1 VTSGIGDDL
10 SSAWVTSVTLFL
22 IARYPQLRR
31 LQWRIQW
38 SDALPPPHLHHH
50 RNRLFGL
57 QSALHSQVP
66 SRFRHFDLQLVIP
79 VGRLISVTP
88 VWCSTRG
95 PRGPSFGLSWVS
107 DGFWVGY
114 LVLPISTTPA
124 PQSLPP
130 NPTLPPLTPSW
141 FGFCPSVTK
150 APLKPSK

>member
-1 VTSGIGDDL
+1 MLTSTAIVGGQGCDKVVSETIYPRRGWRARR
-10 SSAWVTSVTLFL
+10 SSSSLPT
-22 IARYPQLRR
+22 RN
-31 LQWRIQW
+31 
-38 SDALPPPHLHHH
+38 SDESSGGSSGPTPYHHPTYTITAVY
-50 RNRLFGL
+50 RSCS

-66 SRFRHFDLQLVIP
+66 SRSRHFDLQLVIP

-114 LVLPISTTPA
+114 LVLPISTTLA

-130 NPTLPPLTPSW
+130 NPTLPPISPS
-141 FGFCPSVTK
+141 
-150 APLKPSK
+150 